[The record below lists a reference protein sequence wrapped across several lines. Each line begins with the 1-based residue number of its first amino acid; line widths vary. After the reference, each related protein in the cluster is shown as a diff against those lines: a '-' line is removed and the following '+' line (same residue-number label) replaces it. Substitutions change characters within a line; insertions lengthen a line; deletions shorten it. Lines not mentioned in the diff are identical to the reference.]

1 MKGFSCPKVP
11 LVGSHVRAKQ
21 QIPQV
26 CTASKTDWSVL
37 LRRKLEVQQLKYD
50 GNAGV
55 AFRRIFVPA
64 SCLEKKGCCRG
75 RELHPLPRAGPFLSI
90 RRRFKGAETSRYRRA
105 RHACASRPA
114 PARGLAGCPTGPPS
128 SGLERGR
135 AVAGGREHLVE
146 RRRDVGNAYQPQP
159 VILR

>member
-75 RELHPLPRAGPFLSI
+75 RELHPLPRAGPFCLS
-90 RRRFKGAETSRYRRA
+90 GGGSRVLKPHAIVAR

-114 PARGLAGCPTGPPS
+114 PARSPHFPERFERAGARPS
-128 SGLERGR
+128 GMSHRTAELRSRKGTRGR
-135 AVAGGREHLVE
+135 RRPRASGR
-146 RRRDVGNAYQPQP
+146 ASP
-159 VILR
+159 